1 MTINENEKVFF
12 TGFLSLNFVNCY
24 VHQLRM
30 FIFCSIT
37 AFTNKLM
44 VWPWVPSLVL
54 FLPTFFLAHR
64 ERSWLAN
71 CNCNKSLYFSR
82 YIDNCFVIFRS
93 PNHVRPFQVY
103 LKSQHPNISFTS
115 ELETNSKLLFLDIL
129 IDRSDDGF
137 STSVYRK
144 PTFTGLFTTNF
155 DSFIPIS
162 FKRSLIYTLLDR
174 YFKIC
179 SSYYLFH
186 SEVLKLKNILLSN
199 GDPEV
204 YFLIVA
210 SVFF

>member
-1 MTINENEKVFF
+1 MRHFF

-44 VWPWVPSLVL
+44 VWPWVLSLVL

-93 PNHVRPFQVY
+93 PNHVRPFQDYLNSQHRFTANLHSPGYSPPILIVLFLY
-103 LKSQHPNISFTS
+103 LSNVVSFILFWTAILKSVH
-115 ELETNSKLLFLDIL
+115 L
-129 IDRSDDGF
+129 I
-137 STSVYRK
+137 
-144 PTFTGLFTTNF
+144 TF
-155 DSFIPIS
+155 FIPK
-162 FKRSLIYTLLDR
+162 FLN
-174 YFKIC
+174 
-179 SSYYLFH
+179 
-186 SEVLKLKNILLSN
+186 LKTF
-199 GDPEV
+199 
-204 YFLIVA
+204 Y
-210 SVFF
+210 